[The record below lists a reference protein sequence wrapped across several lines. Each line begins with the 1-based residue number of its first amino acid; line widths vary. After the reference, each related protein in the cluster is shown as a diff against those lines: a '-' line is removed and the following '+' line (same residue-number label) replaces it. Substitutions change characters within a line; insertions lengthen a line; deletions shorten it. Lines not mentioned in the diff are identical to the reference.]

1 MHRLIP
7 AILAAVMLVGLGGCA
22 GTASRESTGEYIDD
36 AAITT
41 RVKSALLNEPGVTS
55 GQISVE
61 TFRGVVQLS
70 GFVDSDEMRDKAIVV
85 AQRVSGVKAVKND
98 MRVRPER
105 S

>member
-1 MHRLIP
+1 
-7 AILAAVMLVGLGGCA
+7 MLVGLGGCA

>member
-7 AILAAVMLVGLGGCA
+7 AFLAAVMFIGLGGCA

-36 AAITT
+36 SAITT
-41 RVKSALLNEPGVTS
+41 RVKAALLNEPGVKS
-55 GQISVE
+55 NQISVE

-70 GFVDSDEMRDKAIVV
+70 GFVDSDAMRDKAVVV
-85 AQRVSGVKAVKND
+85 AQRVSGVKAVRND